1 MQNIVSNDAMSLIPQ
16 AQQEVARLSRRGA
29 TQRCMIT
36 SALPVAKQ
44 YRELTT
50 VNALV
55 TIPG

>member
-1 MQNIVSNDAMSLIPQ
+1 MSLIPQ
-16 AQQEVARLSRRGA
+16 AQQEVARLGRRGA

-36 SALPVAKQ
+36 FALPVVKQ

-55 TIPG
+55 TMPG